1 MTGTS
6 IEYCRR
12 CLGFNTCFSLA
23 LNNNLA
29 RCVRF
34 KDLQKTV
41 DSAREEFNQCGHIHP
56 MFPDEM
62 DDLKGCCEAD
72 VEI

>member
-1 MTGTS
+1 MTGTY

-23 LNNNLA
+23 LNNKLA

-34 KDLQKTV
+34 KNLQKAV
-41 DSAREEFNQCGHIHP
+41 DSARDEFNRCGHIYP
-56 MFPDEM
+56 MFSGEL

-72 VEI
+72 VGI